1 MKIHDFGGPNE
12 MALMWMQTRL
22 NIHASLYES
31 YGMVPIEASAFSVP
45 TICHT
50 GDVMGFCDLLL
61 EKNDEVYR
69 TNFKNKKQAVLK
81 IMELLGM
88 NDSVDGDGEEEV
100 VEEEE
105 EKEEEEKEKEEEEE
119 EKVKEE
125 EKWLRATKKL
135 CYTSERARDKALS
148 WNVQAFAR

>member
-1 MKIHDFGGPNE
+1 

-22 NIHASLYES
+22 NVHASLYES

-45 TICHT
+45 TLCHT

-61 EKNDEVYR
+61 ETNDEVYR
-69 TNFKNKKQAVLK
+69 TNLNNKKKAVDK

-88 NDSVDGDGEEEV
+88 NESVDGDDGE
-100 VEEEE
+100 
-105 EKEEEEKEKEEEEE
+105 EEEEE
-119 EKVKEE
+119 EKNGEGE

-135 CYTSERARDKALS
+135 CCTSERAREKALS
-148 WNVQAFAR
+148 WNVHAFAMKMMEHCLEVAR